1 MDIRCE
7 FRCDFSVGDAIG
19 NVIIWIILLIATLGL
34 AAFVFLYYLPKAVIK
49 RTAVLV
55 DRGGVAP

>member
-1 MDIRCE
+1 MRYQ

-19 NVIIWIILLIATLGL
+19 NVIIWVILLIVTLGL
-34 AAFVFLYYLPKAVIK
+34 AAFVFPYYLPKAVIK

-55 DRGGVAP
+55 DKGGVAP